1 MAAAVTAMLE
11 APTLGDLTDDQLAA
25 AWQASDVDDPAV
37 FAAFTAE
44 FDQRDAANRMAR
56 ARGTLDTIRHEA
68 ACAVHAQFLAASEFC
83 RGRLLSREGVAAGIA
98 ERDLWTLPE
107 DRAKRYASEELNDL
121 WFFSSP
127 RITVASY
134 VRQRAAEARAERVA
148 ALDRNGGNH
157 DHDSR
162 TRAGL
167 AGHDTSPLRPDQ
179 TATQTP
185 AAGPG
190 RTVDRCGSHPFGAG
204 NQDRNETSSSDG
216 GAGGTVPPVIREDG
230 DMNGDDSQ
238 RKAPTFDEIP
248 DQDDSTGTS
257 GTRAVTFDQVEEI
270 DQDWL
275 WPGMIPAGLLTVIF
289 GPPKASKT
297 TLVIDYAARISRGDV
312 NPDGTSLGVA
322 APVLMGALEDISE
335 SSTVKK
341 LKAAKADL
349 SMVVDI
355 SGGPDGDGL
364 ELELDHVAWLHEVAA
379 EHPGVAM
386 IVIDTLSNSANK
398 SITTRPGLKAMLKP
412 LAALAAN
419 TGAAVILT
427 CHSLKGHDDIPEG
440 GRSLVS
446 IPRMVLQISK
456 SQQEPG
462 VRTLSVHASN
472 VASDSGEGYRYKV
485 IEDGPASRLEWCWD
499 AVRTGP
505 GPEATG
511 QARILLLLRNSEE
524 PLSAQL
530 IGAKTGINY
539 AVTRVLLSRMKK
551 RGEVTPG
558 EERGTWT
565 VPAEPPQL
573 QAV

>member
-1 MAAAVTAMLE
+1 MTITDTTS
-11 APTLGDLTDDQLAA
+11 APPDYRALTDDQLADIYQADPSAFDAVA
-25 AWQASDVDDPAV
+25 AELDRRDRAARMTKARKRLGEIRGEGDT
-37 FAAFTAE
+37 AAFAQYLE
-44 FDQRDAANRMAR
+44 ADAAC
-56 ARGTLDTIRHEA
+56 RGT
-68 ACAVHAQFLAASEFC
+68 
-83 RGRLLSREGVAAGIA
+83 LLSREGIAAGITD
-98 ERDLWTLPE
+98 EQVLWRLPE
-107 DRAKRYASEELNDL
+107 EQAQRYASEELRDHWL
-121 WFFSSP
+121 YVAP
-127 RITVASY
+127 RITSGAY
-134 VRQRAAEARAERVA
+134 VRQQAAEGRAAQSQARHAREEERNR
-148 ALDRNGGNH
+148 D
-157 DHDSR
+157 DE
-162 TRAGL
+162 L
-167 AGHDTSPLRPDQ
+167 AG
-179 TATQTP
+179 
-185 AAGPG
+185 
-190 RTVDRCGSHPFGAG
+190 
-204 NQDRNETSSSDG
+204 NETGALRRESPAPQAPQA
-216 GAGGTVPPVIREDG
+216 GAGGPVRGGGRGPGQGGGEGSGGTGGPGGPVQPGGMPVNPGDG
-230 DMNGDDSQ
+230 Q
-238 RKAPTFDEIP
+238 PAPTFDQVP
-248 DQDDSTGTS
+248 DDDDSMPDS

-270 DQDWL
+270 DQEWL
-275 WPGMIPAGLLTVIF
+275 WPGMIPAGLLTVVF

-297 TLVIDYAARISRGDV
+297 TLVIDYAARLSRGDV
-312 NPDGTSLGVA
+312 NPDGTSLGLA

-379 EHPGVAM
+379 EHPGVAL

-398 SITTRPGLKAMLKP
+398 SIVTRPGLKAMLKP

-427 CHSLKGHDDIPEG
+427 AHSLKGHDDIPEG

-485 IEDGPASRLEWCWD
+485 IEDGAASRLEWCWD

-511 QARILLLLRNSEE
+511 QSRILLLLRNSEE
-524 PLSAQL
+524 PMSAQL
-530 IGAKTGINY
+530 IAAKTGINY

-551 RGEVTPG
+551 RGQVAG
-558 EERGTWT
+558 AEERGTW
-565 VPAEPPQL
+565 AAASEPPQL

>member
-1 MAAAVTAMLE
+1 MTTVTLDAAPAASLR
-11 APTLGDLTDDQLAA
+11 DLTDDELRDRYLSTDDSTEHAAILAESTRRDR
-25 AWQASDVDDPAV
+25 QA
-37 FAAFTAE
+37 
-44 FDQRDAANRMAR
+44 RKDAADRQLQYEWYDAM
-56 ARGTLDTIRHEA
+56 
-68 ACAVHAQFLAASEFC
+68 HAQ
-83 RGRLLSREGVAAGIA
+83 RM
-98 ERDLWTLPE
+98 
-107 DRAKRYASEELNDL
+107 
-121 WFFSSP
+121 
-127 RITVASY
+127 
-134 VRQRAAEARAERVA
+134 AAEAFCGGGGMLNHEGLRRQVSEWDMWTGSPQMVERYGSEDLTWFFTHKSPRLTLSEYKRQRNTA
-148 ALDRNGGNH
+148 GRIQREEWRDRDEIGGNH
-157 DHDSR
+157 DHGNG

-167 AGHDTSPLRPDQ
+167 AGDEPRPLRHI
-179 TATQTP
+179 P
-185 AAGPG
+185 AASETPQAGTGWPVQRGGRSTSEDSPG
-190 RTVDRCGSHPFGAG
+190 SEA
-204 NQDRNETSSSDG
+204 SSSDG
-216 GAGGTVPPVIREDG
+216 GAGGTVPPVAREDG

-248 DQDDSTGTS
+248 DQDDSNGTS